1 MNITFTLE
9 LSYSKTDSLQQSIM
23 IRLTKDRKHRR
34 IVSSPEIACQKT
46 IQNDSQSA
54 KKV

>member
-1 MNITFTLE
+1 LVG
-9 LSYSKTDSLQQSIM
+9 DSGDKDHLIPEQIDHFF
-23 IRLTKDRKHRR
+23 RL
-34 IVSSPEIACQKT
+34 SSPEIACQKT